1 MGPWTEHGANTG
13 GYYKC
18 NKYDPAAPTKD
29 EKVGTAPLSPP
40 THLHVRMHWSRPLLI
55 PLFPPLPFQD
65 GAKAKA
71 ELDRYLHYYKRYD
84 NHHKAQQYAEKQE
97 EEIERRMMR
106 LQETD
111 GSRWIDV
118 QFLKAAN
125 EKLVECRRVLKY
137 TYVFGYYLPEGT
149 ARKVINCPAL
159 PTHPNQS
166 PTHPLP
172 TITNTAAV

>member
-1 MGPWTEHGANTG
+1 MEWRGGALICSI
-13 GYYKC
+13 K
-18 NKYDPAAPTKD
+18 
-29 EKVGTAPLSPP
+29 PP
-40 THLHVRMHWSRPLLI
+40 HR
-55 PLFPPLPFQD
+55 
-65 GAKAKA
+65 
-71 ELDRYLHYYKRYD
+71 RYLHYYKRYD

-149 ARKVINCPAL
+149 ARKRLFEHHQVRPSVRLTVGDCVCVRAC
-159 PTHPNQS
+159 
-166 PTHPLP
+166 
-172 TITNTAAV
+172 V